1 MRTRRYKAPPEAEV
15 AYYHCMSRAVNRE
28 WLFKAEDHEKFLE
41 VFRSQAAFSGIRILT
56 FCLLSNHFHILLEVP
71 KRPENRLSEEAL
83 FQRLG
88 AVYSPNRVTELR
100 RQWTKLPEKK
110 RPKWEEPYLMRMWD
124 LSQFMKE
131 SKQRFTQW
139 YNRKR
144 GMDGSRWRS
153 RFTSVLVGLDGRALA
168 TMAAYID
175 LNPVRAG
182 IVKDPKDYRWSGY
195 GQAMGGNRE
204 AREAFGRVM
213 EMAEGHGRGDAFE
226 AYRMW
231 LYQSGV
237 QQGVEGPAGTE
248 PVRKGIS
255 PERVKEVVAN
265 RGKLTLGEFLMCRV
279 RHMSEGAIFG
289 TKGFVDRML
298 GRHREVFGSRRKT
311 GARRLRFLE
320 SGEYYT
326 LKDIRRTP
334 WEIGTEATSPPAT
347 TG

>member
-1 MRTRRYKAPPEAEV
+1 MRTRRYLAPPEAAV

-28 WLFKAEDHEKFLE
+28 WLFQPEDHEKFLE

-56 FCLLSNHFHILLEVP
+56 YCLLNNHFHILVEVP
-71 KRPENRLSEEAL
+71 RRPVARLTEEEL

-88 AVYSPNRVTELR
+88 AIYSRFQVADLR
-100 RQWTKLPEKK
+100 RQWTKLPEDQ
-110 RPKWEEPYLMRMWD
+110 RPEWEERYLIRMWS
-124 LSQFMKE
+124 LSAFMKE

-139 YNRKR
+139 FNRKR
-144 GMDGSRWRS
+144 RMDGSRWKS
-153 RFTSVLVGLDGRALA
+153 RFTSVLVGIDGHALA

-182 IVKDPKDYRWSGY
+182 IVEDPKDYRWSGY
-195 GQAMGGNRE
+195 GEAMGGNRE
-204 AREAFGRVM
+204 AREAYDRVM
-213 EMAEGHGRGDAFE
+213 EMAEGNRRRDAFE

-231 LYQSGV
+231 LYQSGE
-237 QQGVEGPAGTE
+237 QRGVEGPSGTE

-255 PERVKEVVAN
+255 PERVKEIVA
-265 RGKLTLGEFLMCRV
+265 RKGKLSLGEFLMCRM

-289 TKGFVDRML
+289 TKAFVDQML
-298 GRHREVFGSRRKT
+298 ARHREEHGSQRIT
-311 GARRLRFLE
+311 GGRRLRYLE

-334 WEIGTEATSPPAT
+334 MEMELAKASQPSPA
-347 TG
+347 